1 MDEARINAIVAE
13 VVRRLGPGGAGPTIS
28 APRNQAGRNG
38 LFDDIDSAVQ
48 AARDS
53 YEQLKRTPVHVR
65 ARAIDNMRQVTLRN
79 LEEMS
84 RRAVEETGLGRV
96 ADKIEKNR
104 LVALKTPG
112 MEILQPAAHTGDHG
126 LTIDEYGSLG
136 VIGSITPTTN
146 ATETILNNGISM
158 IAGGNTVVFNVHPSA
173 KRTLAWYTKMLNE
186 ACVQAGA
193 PDNLMTMITEPSI
206 ESANAVMKHP
216 GVRLLA
222 VTGGGPVVKA
232 ALNSGKRAVCAG
244 PGNPP
249 AVVDETA
256 DLKMAA
262 RHIIDGASLDNN
274 IVCIVE
280 KEIVAVASIA
290 DALKRELVA
299 AGAYEVKDRELQAL
313 EKVLIEDGHVNRKFV
328 GKNAGV
334 ILREIGVQV
343 SDDCRM
349 AFAEV
354 DEAHPFV
361 QLEMLLPVLGFFRV
375 PDWEAAIAAAVRVEH
390 GFFHTATMHSMA
402 IDRLDRMAK
411 AVNTS
416 IFVKNAPSFAGL
428 GLRGEGYTAW
438 TIAGTT
444 GEGLTNARTWTKQR
458 RCTLHGYFRIV

>member
-1 MDEARINAIVAE
+1 MDEARIQAIVTE
-13 VVRRLGPGGAGPTIS
+13 VVRRLGASGGPVIAT
-28 APRNQAGRNG
+28 PRHAAGRFG
-38 LFDDIDSAVQ
+38 LFDDVDSAVA
-48 AARDS
+48 AARDA
-53 YEQLKRTPVHVR
+53 YDQLKRTPVHVR
-65 ARAIDNMRQVTLRN
+65 ARAIDNMRQVTLRH
-79 LEEMS
+79 LDEMAH
-84 RRAVEETGLGRV
+84 RAVEETGLGRV

-112 MEILQPAAHTGDHG
+112 LEILQPAAHTGDHG

-158 IAGGNTVVFNVHPSA
+158 IAGGNSVVFNVHPSA
-173 KRTLAWYTKMLNE
+173 KRTLAWYTRMLNE
-186 ACVQAGA
+186 ACVEAGA
-193 PDNLMTMITEPSI
+193 PDNLMSMITEPSI

-232 ALNSGKRAVCAG
+232 ALGSGKRAVCAG

-256 DLKMAA
+256 NLKLAA
-262 RHIIDGASLDNN
+262 RHVIDGASLDNN

-280 KEIVAVASIA
+280 KEIIAVAAIA
-290 DALKRELVA
+290 DPFKRELVA
-299 AGAYEVKDRELQAL
+299 AGAYEVKDRELHAL

-343 SDDCRM
+343 SDDCRL

-354 DEAHPFV
+354 DEQHPFV
-361 QLEMLLPVLGFFRV
+361 QLEMLLPVVGFFRV
-375 PDWEAAIAAAVRVEH
+375 PDWEAAVAAAVRVEH
-390 GFFHTATMHSMA
+390 GFFHTATMHSTS

>member
-1 MDEARINAIVAE
+1 MDDARIQAIVAE
-13 VVRRLGPGGAGPTIS
+13 VVKRLGAGAGGPTIS
-28 APRNQAGRNG
+28 APRYSPGKNG
-38 LFDDIDSAVQ
+38 LFDTVDDAVA
-48 AARDS
+48 AARKA
-53 YEQLKRTPVHVR
+53 YEQLHKTPVHVR
-65 ARAIDNMRQVTLRN
+65 ARAIDNMRQVTLKN

-96 ADKIEKNR
+96 ADKINKNR

-112 MEILQPAAHTGDHG
+112 MEILQPAAHTGDNG
-126 LTIDEYGSLG
+126 LTIDEYGPLG

-158 IAGGNTVVFNVHPSA
+158 LAGGNTVVFNVHPSA
-173 KRTLAWYTKMLNE
+173 KRTLSWYVQMLNQ
-186 ACVQAGA
+186 ACVEAGA
-193 PDNLMTMITEPSI
+193 PDNLFTMVTEPSI

-256 DLKMAA
+256 DLTKAA
-262 RHIIDGASLDNN
+262 KNIIAGASLDNN

-280 KEIVAVASIA
+280 KEIIAVASIA
-290 DALKRELVA
+290 DQLKREMNSN
-299 AGAYEVKDRELQAL
+299 GAYEVKDRELAAL
-313 EKVLIEDGHVNRKFV
+313 EKLLIEDGHIAKRFV
-328 GKNAGV
+328 GKNASV
-334 ILREIGVQV
+334 ILREIGVNV
-343 SDDCRM
+343 SDDTRI
-349 AFAEV
+349 AYAEV
-354 DEAHPFV
+354 DENHPFV
-361 QLEMLLPVLGFFRV
+361 QLEGLLPVLGFFRV
-375 PDWEAAIAAAVRVEH
+375 ADWEAAVEAAVRVEH
-390 GFFHTATMHSMA
+390 GFLHTATMHSMA

-428 GLRGEGYTAW
+428 GLGGEGYTAW